1 MTSTSIALDPLEIET
16 RRRERERRLA
26 TFELPLVRLGG
37 SMLLSFA
44 LFLHNIYLV
53 PQPIGL
59 WLSATVSLAAYALL
73 SWAVTAW
80 FFRRTPPRDFT
91 VVALAGDLVIW
102 TYAIYC
108 SGADQ
113 SWLFFILLLR
123 VADQTQTTFRRA
135 SAFALGATLCYAG
148 MLMYVAVADQGD
160 VMNPGQMT
168 KLVLLLAGGVYV
180 SLAARTAENRRAR
193 MTEAVRVSRDL
204 IRKLEQAHSRAEEA
218 SAAKSEFVANMSH
231 EMRTP
236 LQAVIGMLQL
246 AVEDEQSQ
254 SKARRLLTARRS
266 AETLLSMI
274 DDVLDFSR
282 IEARKLEL
290 EPVYFSLRQLIHDT
304 MKSVGIMA
312 ASKQLTLS
320 YFVHPEVPETVW
332 ADPVRLRQIVVN
344 LVGNAIKFTHA
355 GEISVTVSRAGDNA
369 RFDVRDT
376 GVGIAPSVR
385 QRIFEPF
392 AQADSSHSRSHG
404 GAGLGLSIVAR
415 LLDAMGGSVQVSSE
429 QGAGSVF
436 SFSVP
441 LTTDAVGA
449 APERRAWESQLVG
462 KAILVV
468 EQEEMARGAIAQ
480 ILRSRGVFASAFS
493 RAVDVPPQARFACA
507 VTAESAVIVRPQVV
521 ITSPLD
527 TTNYTV
533 RVTRPV
539 GERELLDAV
548 GVALGLAEAPPEFN
562 LEPAIRESVRRVRVL
577 LVDDSEVNLEVVSE
591 MLRRLGHDVTIA
603 ADGESALTRLGAETF
618 DVVFMDVQLP
628 GMDGLETTRRFRDSG
643 NRTPVIALTAHTS
656 ARDRDRCLAAGMN
669 SVLTK
674 PVDSTR
680 LAAAIEKV
688 LRRDAIADV
697 VGGNM
702 ALLAR
707 VRDAFTRQTPELLDG
722 IRDAIGRRD
731 GDALAR
737 HAHKLKGSMSYFP
750 GERGADIAREIEQA
764 ARAADF
770 IRAAGLVPDL
780 EQAIGELERAL
791 NA

>member
-1 MTSTSIALDPLEIET
+1 MSTSPIVLDPLEVET
-16 RRRERERRLA
+16 RRREREHRLA
-26 TFELPLVRLGG
+26 AFELPLVRLGG
-37 SMLLSFA
+37 SALLSVA
-44 LFLHNIYLV
+44 LLLHNIYLV
-53 PQPIGL
+53 PQPL
-59 WLSATVSLAAYALL
+59 SRWVSATIALALYAAA
-73 SWAVTAW
+73 SWALIVV
-80 FFRRTPPRDFT
+80 FLRRTPPRDLT
-91 VVALAGDLVIW
+91 VPALAGDLLIW

-108 SGADQ
+108 SGAEA

-135 SAFALGATLCYAG
+135 CAFAVAATACYAG
-148 MLMYVAVADQGD
+148 MLTWVAAAGGRE
-160 VMNPGQMT
+160 VMNAGQMT
-168 KLVLLLAGGVYV
+168 KLVLILCGGIYI
-180 SLAARTAENRRAR
+180 SLAARTAEHRRAR
-193 MTEAVRVSRDL
+193 LTEAIRVSRDL
-204 IRKLEQAHSRAEEA
+204 IRKLEQAHARAEEA
-218 SAAKSEFVANMSH
+218 SAAKSEFVANISH

-246 AVEDEQSQ
+246 AIEDEPSQ
-254 SKARRLLTARRS
+254 SKSRRLLTARRS

-312 ASKQLTLS
+312 ASKKLILS
-320 YFVHPEVPETVW
+320 YSVQPDVPETVW

-355 GEISVTVSRAGDNA
+355 GEISVTVSRAGDKA
-369 RFDVRDT
+369 RIDVRDT
-376 GVGIAPSVR
+376 GVGIAPAVR

-392 AQADSSHSRSHG
+392 AQADSSHSRPHG

-429 QGAGSVF
+429 QGTGSVF

-441 LTTDAVGA
+441 LATDAVGV
-449 APERRAWESQLVG
+449 APERKGWESQLVG
-462 KAILVV
+462 KAILVL
-468 EQEEMARGAIAQ
+468 EHEEMARGVIAQ
-480 ILRSRGVFASAFS
+480 ILRSRGVFATSFS
-493 RAVDVPPQARFACA
+493 RASDVPPQARFACA
-507 VTAESAVIVRPQVV
+507 VTADSAVGVRPQVV
-521 ITSPLD
+521 IASPLD
-527 TTNYTV
+527 TTNYAH

-539 GERELLDAV
+539 GERELIDAI
-548 GVALGLAEAPPEFN
+548 GVALGLAEPPAEYT
-562 LEPAIRESVRRVRVL
+562 LEPNVAEARHIRVL

-591 MLRRLGHDVTIA
+591 MLRRLGHEVTLA
-603 ADGESALTRLGAETF
+603 ADGETALARLADETF

-628 GMDGLETTRRFRDSG
+628 GMDGLETTRRYRDSG
-643 NRTPVIALTAHTS
+643 GRTPVVALTAHTS
-656 ARDRDRCLAAGMN
+656 MRDRDRCLAAGMN
-669 SVLTK
+669 AVLTK
-674 PVDSTR
+674 PADSTH

-688 LRRDAIADV
+688 THRDAIAEV

-707 VRDAFTRQTPELLDG
+707 VRDAFRKQTPELLAG

-731 GDALAR
+731 GEALAA

-750 GERGADIAREIEQA
+750 ADRGAGIALEIEQA
-764 ARAADF
+764 AHAADF
-770 IRAAGLVPDL
+770 ILAAGLLPDL
-780 EQAIGELERAL
+780 ERAIGELERAL
-791 NA
+791 S

>member
-1 MTSTSIALDPLEIET
+1 MSNHPIVLDPLEIET
-16 RRRERERRLA
+16 RRRDRERRLA

-37 SMLLSFA
+37 SLLLSLA
-44 LFLHNIYLV
+44 LFLHNRYLV
-53 PQPIGL
+53 PQADSR
-59 WLSATVSLAAYALL
+59 WLAATAALALYAAL
-73 SWAVTAW
+73 SWAVIV
-80 FFRRTPPRDFT
+80 FFLRRTPPRDFT
-91 VVALAGDLVIW
+91 VAALAGDLLIW
-102 TYAIYC
+102 TFAIYC
-108 SGADQ
+108 SGGER

-135 SAFALGATLCYAG
+135 CAFAIAATACYAA
-148 MLMYVAVADQGD
+148 MLMWVAVADKGD
-160 VMNPGQMT
+160 VMNAGQMT
-168 KLVLLLAGGVYV
+168 KLALILFGGVYV

-193 MTEAVRVSRDL
+193 LTEAIRVSRDL
-204 IRKLEQAHSRAEEA
+204 IRRLEQAHARAEEA

-312 ASKQLTLS
+312 ASKKLTLS
-320 YFVHPEVPETVW
+320 YYVQPDVPETVW

-344 LVGNAIKFTHA
+344 LVGNAIKFTHE
-355 GEISVTVSRAGDNA
+355 GEINVTVSRAGDKT

-376 GVGIAPSVR
+376 GVGIAPAVR

-392 AQADSSHSRSHG
+392 AQADSSHSRAHG

-429 QGAGSVF
+429 PGSGSVF

-441 LTTDAVGA
+441 LATDAVGA
-449 APERRAWESQLVG
+449 ASERRAWESQLVG

-468 EQEEMARGAIAQ
+468 EHDEMARGAIAQ
-480 ILRSRGVFASAFS
+480 ILRSRGVFATAFS
-493 RAVDVPPQARFACA
+493 RASDVPLQARFACA
-507 VTAESAVIVRPQVV
+507 VTAESAIGVRPQVV

-527 TTNYTV
+527 TTNSAL

-539 GERELLDAV
+539 GERELIDAV
-548 GVALGLAEAPPEFN
+548 GVALELADAPPEYT
-562 LEPAIRESVRRVRVL
+562 LEPPSSATRGCRVL
-577 LVDDSEVNLEVVSE
+577 VVDDSEVNLEVVSE
-591 MLRRLGHDVTIA
+591 MLRRLGHEVTIA
-603 ADGESALTRLGAETF
+603 ADGETALAQLAVGTF

-628 GMDGLETTRRFRDSG
+628 GMDGLETTRRFRDTG
-643 NRTPVIALTAHTS
+643 NRTPVVALTAHTS
-656 ARDRDRCLAAGMN
+656 ARDRDRCLAAGMDY
-669 SVLTK
+669 VLTK
-674 PVDSTR
+674 PVDSTH
-680 LAAAIEKV
+680 LATAIETTTH
-688 LRRDAIADV
+688 REAIAEV

-707 VRDAFTRQTPELLDG
+707 VRDAFTKQTPELLSG
-722 IRDAIGRRD
+722 IREAIAGRD
-731 GDALAR
+731 GDELAR
-737 HAHKLKGSMSYFP
+737 LAHKLKGSMSYFP
-750 GERGADIAREIEQA
+750 GGRGAELARELEHA
-764 ARAADF
+764 ARNDDF
-770 IRAAGLVPDL
+770 LVAAGLLPDL
-780 EQAIGELERAL
+780 ERAVGDLERAL
-791 NA
+791 SV